1 MTVDIDAVLAENDT
15 AIGQAITPA
24 VTARE
29 GINLNAALGQFRNGE
44 ITREQAEA
52 AGLTMSV
59 MDDELE
65 CSMGLRQAD
74 RADAV
79 LSQTTAAASRG
90 QVGMRDAASN
100 GVFRD
105 SNGEVMRSTALVGPD
120 ATPWDR
126 LARRN
131 GVVNGRYMSVREGM
145 ERAGV
150 LYRIA
155 DQPLPGI
162 LGGYG
167 TSEAVGK
174 LRAFYR
180 TDTRATIAIGGQQFT
195 AWQPEEVGEL
205 GERIMGQAE
214 GSLLVSSV
222 VVLGDVGER
231 FVISLVMPDDLVLD
245 VDGAADHVR
254 FFLNL
259 TDWCDGHHSLRIDA
273 SPWRVD
279 CDNTNRFSL
288 ADAASTVSFS
298 HRPGIHSQ
306 LVSGAALTDKAH
318 DVLNFLGRYRAAY
331 ETAAQ
336 DMYRTPMTKDDA
348 QAIFAEV
355 FPAEGMNG
363 QPPAAKTIKAQAAI
377 IEHIIDE
384 LHGDA
389 SQRNIVEANGMT
401 AWSVLNAGTRY
412 LDHEAAIRMPKATRE
427 RGIGEDTY
435 RDILTVDPDSGTAKR
450 KEELYRAIRKAS
462 QAQTLIRR

>member
-1 MTVDIDAVLAENDT
+1 MSADIDAVLADNDT
-15 AIGQAITPA
+15 AIAQAKTPL

-29 GINLNAALGQFRNGE
+29 GTNLNAALDAFRNGD

-52 AGLTMSV
+52 AGLTMAV

-65 CSMGLRQAD
+65 CRAVQSGTDGVLMQSASMANNGR
-74 RADAV
+74 
-79 LSQTTAAASRG
+79 
-90 QVGMRDAASN
+90 VGMRDAASN

-105 SNGEVMRSTALVGPD
+105 ANGEIMRSTALVGPD

-131 GVVNGRYMSVREGM
+131 GVVNGRYMSVTEAM

-150 LYRIA
+150 LYRIE
-155 DQPLPGI
+155 DQPLPGM

-167 TSEAVGK
+167 TSEAVSK

-195 AWQPEEVGEL
+195 AWQPQEVGEL
-205 GERIMGQAE
+205 GEKVMGY
-214 GSLLVSSV
+214 GSGTLLVSSV
-222 VVLGDVGER
+222 AVLGDVGER
-231 FVISLVMPDDLVLD
+231 FVISFVMPDDLVLD
-245 VDGAADHVR
+245 VTGAADHVR

-273 SPWRVD
+273 SPWRMD

-288 ADAASTVSFS
+288 ADAASSISFS
-298 HRPGIHSQ
+298 HRPGIHDQ

-331 ETAAQ
+331 QTAAEEMIQ
-336 DMYRTPMTKDDA
+336 TPMTKD
-348 QAIFAEV
+348 QAHAIMAET

-363 QPPAAKTIKAQAAI
+363 QPPSEKTIKAQARI
-377 IEHIIDE
+377 IERIIDE
-384 LHGDA
+384 IHGGD

-412 LDHEAAIRMPKATRE
+412 IDHEAAIRMPSSARE
-427 RGIGEDTY
+427 RGIEEGTY
-435 RDILTVDPDSGTAKR
+435 RDILVADPDSGTAKR
-450 KEELYRAIRKAS
+450 KEVLYRAIRKAAS
-462 QAQTLIRR
+462 AQLNVRR